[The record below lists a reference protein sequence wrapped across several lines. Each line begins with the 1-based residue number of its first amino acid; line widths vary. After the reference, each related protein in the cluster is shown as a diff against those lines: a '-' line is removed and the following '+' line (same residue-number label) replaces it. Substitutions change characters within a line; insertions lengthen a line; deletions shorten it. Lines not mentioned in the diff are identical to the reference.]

1 MATPKQRPRNAHKV
15 RVLEPRRIADD
26 LEEFAGMW
34 VAVKD
39 GHVVEAGRTP
49 DAVVLKLRA
58 RQVRDATILRVPGED
73 EPELVGIG

>member
-1 MATPKQRPRNAHKV
+1 MPTPNQPPRKARQA
-15 RVLEPRRIADD
+15 RVFEPRRIADD
-26 LEEFAGMW
+26 LDGFAGMW

-39 GHVVEAGRTP
+39 GRVVEAGRTP

-58 RQVRDATILRVPGED
+58 KRVRGATILRVPAEG